1 LQLHILENLEDLAT
15 SADRWNDLWQRSDSA
30 SPSARAQ
37 QLALWV
43 ETFARAARFSALMVE
58 DAGRLVAAL
67 PLVRRR
73 MKRVLSVGAL
83 PLCEWSAGGDLL
95 IDPDCDTASAL
106 DQLARGAARRGWP
119 LLWCEHVPRDE
130 PRWQQLAAALSRAG
144 WSVDFRDQTKT
155 AQTFINHD
163 WASYEAGLRGEFRR
177 SRKRYARRLE
187 ESGKTALIVTRPTE
201 PAEVDKL
208 VRTAFEVED
217 RSWKGTQG
225 TSVLKNDGML
235 EFFQRQARLLAA
247 DGQLEIVLLEHEG
260 TPIASAYVWAAK
272 GVRFTA
278 KVGYDEA
285 FRAFGPGQYLM
296 MRYLERLHADPDCR
310 VVDYWGPLMQWS
322 LDWSTRVYTTA
333 RLVAA
338 PPRLH
343 SRGLFSAYSHF
354 RRPRAATRSS
364 ESNNQRQPE
373 KIAVVNG
380 QTGEIQRAAKG
391 FQLTELNRQGRQD
404 AKQ

>member
-1 LQLHILENLEDLAT
+1 LQPCAGSIAIEIQIARGSKLQLHIIQGLDGLAR
-15 SADRWNDLWQRSDSA
+15 SADGWNDLWQRSDTA
-30 SPSARAQ
+30 SPSARAE
-37 QLALWV
+37 QLALWA
-43 ETFARAARFSALMVE
+43 ESFAPTERFSALAVE

-73 MKRVLSVGAL
+73 VRKVLAVGAV
-83 PLCEWSAGGDLL
+83 PWCEWTSGGDLL
-95 IDPDCDTASAL
+95 VDPHCNTASAL
-106 DQLARGAARRGWP
+106 DLLARGAAHSGWP

-144 WSVDFRDQTKT
+144 WSVDFRDQSKT
-155 AQTFINHD
+155 AQTVINHD

-187 ESGKTALIVTRPTE
+187 EHGKTEVIVHRPTD

-208 VRTAFEVED
+208 VRITFEVED
-217 RSWKGTQG
+217 RSWKGTEG

-235 EFFQRQARLLAA
+235 AFYQRQARLLAA
-247 DGQLEIVLLEHEG
+247 QGQLEIVILEHDG

-272 GVRFTA
+272 SLRFIA

-296 MRYLERLHADPDCR
+296 MRYLQRLHADPDCQI
-310 VVDYWGPLMQWS
+310 VDYWGRLMQWS

-343 SRGLFSAYSHF
+343 SRGLLYAYSRL
-354 RRPRAATRSS
+354 RRPHAAQSL
-364 ESNNQRQPE
+364 
-373 KIAVVNG
+373 VDV
-380 QTGEIQRAAKG
+380 
-391 FQLTELNRQGRQD
+391 
-404 AKQ
+404 